1 MPQTII
7 IGKSSN
13 LSNVLTAAL
22 KGAVAVSSRELME
35 DVNILEKYKNIKI
48 NLIFNNFQP
57 ATELNTL
64 ESAQKYVTNSILVT
78 AKVLDYFKDT
88 QINKIIYTSSSSV
101 YGNNILCHE
110 KDELKPMNLHASL
123 KVANEK
129 LIEKYC
135 SDNNIDYTIA
145 RIFNMYGGDDNFS
158 IISKI
163 IKAYKTNQQLTIVNN
178 GNAIR
183 DFIHIDDVV
192 EVYVEFLKCKNSP
205 IVNIGTG
212 NGISIKTIL
221 DYLKN
226 NKIDISV
233 DNITKNEL
241 KISTA
246 DNQLLISLTGKKTFR
261 EVQQFLKEELQTCRS

>member
-1 MPQTII
+1 MLSTII
-7 IGKSSN
+7 IGKNSN
-13 LSNVLTAAL
+13 LSNTLSKKIDNCRL
-22 KGAVAVSSRELME
+22 LSSREISN
-35 DVNILEKYKNIKI
+35 NITILNEFKEKKI
-48 NLIFNNFQP
+48 NIIFNNFQP
-57 ATELNTL
+57 ASQLNEL
-64 ESAQKYVTNSILVT
+64 ESAHEYITNAILIT
-78 AKVLDYFKDT
+78 AKVLDSFKDT

-135 SDNNIDYTIA
+135 SDNKIDYTIA
-145 RIFNMYGGDDNFS
+145 RIFNMYGEHDNFS

-163 IKAYKTNQQLTIVNN
+163 IKSYKTGQKLTIVNY

-183 DFIHIDDVV
+183 DFIHINDVV
-192 EVYVEFLKCKNSP
+192 EVYVKLLNSKDTP
-205 IVNIGTG
+205 ILNIGTG

-226 NKIDISV
+226 SKIDISV

-246 DNQLLISLTGKKTFR
+246 DNQLLINITGKKTFK
-261 EVQQFLKEELQTCRS
+261 EVQQFLKEELQI

>member
-1 MPQTII
+1 MCKTII
-7 IGKSSN
+7 IGKNSN
-13 LSNVLTAAL
+13 LSNAL
-22 KGAVAVSSRELME
+22 SKKIDNCMLFSSRE
-35 DVNILEKYKNIKI
+35 VSNSINILDEFKNQKI
-48 NLIFNNFQP
+48 NIIFNNFQP
-57 ATELNTL
+57 ASQLNELD
-64 ESAQKYVTNSILVT
+64 SAHEYVTNAISVT

-135 SDNNIDYTIA
+135 SENNIDYTIA

-158 IISKI
+158 VISKI
-163 IKAYKTNQQLTIVNN
+163 IKSYKTGQKLTIVNN

-192 EVYVEFLKCKNSP
+192 EVYTKLLNSKNTS
-205 IVNIGTG
+205 ILNIGTG

-226 NKIDISV
+226 NQIDILV

-246 DNQLLISLTGKKTFR
+246 DNQLLISLTGKKTFK
-261 EVQQFLKEELQTCRS
+261 EVQQFLKEELQT